1 MKLPFKTRMSRVEAN
16 KKEATE
22 LFKDKNYVMA
32 IQHYVSTSCQNNA

>member
-1 MKLPFKTRMSRVEAN
+1 MSRVEAN

-32 IQHYVSTSCQNNA
+32 IQHYVRVRMQSHE